1 MNARRDRAQNRA
13 EPGKQPLGFASK
25 IMGALI
31 KGVCKGRFIRE
42 LGAGA
47 DAKARSVAPTFLV
60 GTNLS
65 VRDRPRRPSG
75 WRGRPLHWAS

>member
-1 MNARRDRAQNRA
+1 MNARRDRAHNRA

-31 KGVCKGRFIRE
+31 NGVCKHGFIPE

-47 DAKARSVAPTFLV
+47 DANARSVAPLSFV

-65 VRDRPRRPSG
+65 VGDSPRRPG
-75 WRGRPLHWAS
+75 RRRARPLRWAS

>member
-1 MNARRDRAQNRA
+1 MNARQDRAHNRA

-31 KGVCKGRFIRE
+31 KGVCKRRFILE

-47 DAKARSVAPTFLV
+47 DANARSVAPTFFV

-65 VRDRPRRPSG
+65 VRDRPGRPGSRRE
-75 WRGRPLHWAS
+75 RPLHWAS